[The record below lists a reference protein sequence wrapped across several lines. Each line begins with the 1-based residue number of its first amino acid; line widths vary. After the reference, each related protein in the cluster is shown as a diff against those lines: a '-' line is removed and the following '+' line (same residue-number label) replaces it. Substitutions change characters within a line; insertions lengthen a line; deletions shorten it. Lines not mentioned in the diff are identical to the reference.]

1 MRWVS
6 PRLRTALA
14 SRKEVMN
21 MGVMEQ
27 MTTALTLTLDNA
39 RELQRCIVRYK
50 HRKITR
56 EQFVAG
62 VEEKRTERC
71 KECDRTYPASEIV
84 TRDGEQLCQQCD
96 RDKYPIRPED
106 IPF

>member
-1 MRWVS
+1 
-6 PRLRTALA
+6 
-14 SRKEVMN
+14 MN

-62 VEEKRTERC
+62 VEELSTKTILIAGRALSVEQQRTERC
-71 KECDRTYPASEIV
+71 KACDRTYPESEIV
-84 TRDGEQLCQQCD
+84 KRDGEQLCQQCD
-96 RDKYPIRPED
+96 LDKYPIRDED

>member
-1 MRWVS
+1 
-6 PRLRTALA
+6 
-14 SRKEVMN
+14 

-27 MTTALTLTLDNA
+27 MTTALMLALDNA
-39 RELQRCIVRYK
+39 RELQRIIVRYK

-62 VEEKRTERC
+62 VEELSTKTIQTAGGALCVEQKRAERC
-71 KECDRTYPASEIV
+71 QVCDRTYPASEIV

-96 RDKYPIRPED
+96 KDKYPIRDED
-106 IPF
+106 IPY